1 MLKKTERLSR
11 FVFSLH
17 FAKGK
22 KVHQT
27 YTSIITAK
35 ADNFRMA
42 VVVGKKVSKK
52 SPTRNRIK
60 RRIYGL
66 LEEVKKERKLTGV
79 YIVIA
84 KPGLAALTKA
94 AFKQAVLE
102 EFGRVIN

>member
-11 FVFSLH
+11 FYFTLH

-27 YTSIITAK
+27 YTSIISTP
-35 ADNFRMA
+35 ADNFRLA

-52 SPTRNRIK
+52 SPTRNSIK

-66 LEEVKKERKLTGV
+66 LEVVKKARGLTGV

-84 KPGLAALTKA
+84 KPGLATLTKA
-94 AFKQAVLE
+94 AFRQAVLE

>member
-27 YTSIITAK
+27 YTSIITSP
-35 ADNFRMA
+35 ADNFRLA

-52 SPTRNRIK
+52 SPTRNTIK

-66 LEEVKKERKLTGV
+66 IETLKKERGLTGV

-84 KPGLAALTKA
+84 KPGLAKLTKA
-94 AFKQAVLE
+94 QFKQVVLE